1 MVEKQN
7 KVKNKD
13 RLATEE
19 RLLEA
24 AEHVFSKHGFKGATT
39 RMIALKAGVNVA
51 LIARYFDGKYGLM
64 IKFIE
69 RKAIQCRFIEL
80 DYPPQETLAAE
91 CLCFAKQRL
100 LFFID
105 DMNLFKIVMVQFLTD
120 PKFLKKFHES
130 LVIFETHPAF
140 QARLNSLIE
149 QKKVA
154 PTIDA
159 AQILDILEDYIFSVV
174 MGKMLIDNITHEE
187 ANAYLERFIDIFC
200 KGLESQPNLKIT

>member
-1 MVEKQN
+1 MVTKQV
-7 KVKNKD
+7 KPKNKD

-24 AEHVFSKHGFKGATT
+24 AEHVFSKYGFKGATT
-39 RMIALKAGVNVA
+39 RMIAKKADVNVA

-69 RKAIQCRFIEL
+69 RKALQCRFIEL
-80 DYPPQETLAAE
+80 NYPPQETLTAE
-91 CLCFAKQRL
+91 CLAFAKQRL

-130 LVIFETHPAF
+130 LIIFETHPAF
-140 QARLNSLIE
+140 QARLNKLVE
-149 QKKVA
+149 KNKVVS
-154 PTIDA
+154 TIDTA
-159 AQILDILEDYIFSVV
+159 EILDIIEDYIFSIVL
-174 MGKMLIDNITHEE
+174 GKMLIHNISIED
-187 ANAYLERFIDIFC
+187 ANVYIEQFINIFC
-200 KGLESQPNLKIT
+200 KGLEIQAKER

>member
-1 MVEKQN
+1 MVAKQN
-7 KVKNKD
+7 KTKNKD

-24 AEHVFSKHGFKGATT
+24 AEQVFSKHGFKGATT
-39 RMIALKAGVNVA
+39 RMIAKKADVNVA

-80 DYPPQETLAAE
+80 NYPPQETLTAE
-91 CLCFAKQRL
+91 CLHFAKQRL

-140 QARLNSLIE
+140 EARLNALIE
-149 QKKVA
+149 QKKVVH
-154 PTIDA
+154 TIDA

-174 MGKMLIDNITHEE
+174 MGKMLIDNISAEE
-187 ANAYLERFIDIFC
+187 ANGYLERFVNIFC
-200 KGLESQPNLKIT
+200 KGLELNK

>member
-1 MVEKQN
+1 MVAKQN
-7 KVKNKD
+7 KTKNKD

-19 RLLEA
+19 RLLQA

-39 RMIALKAGVNVA
+39 RMIAKKADVNVA

-69 RKAIQCRFIEL
+69 RKAIQCRFIEM

-130 LVIFETHPAF
+130 LIIFETHPGF
-140 QARLNSLIE
+140 EARLNLLIE
-149 QKKVA
+149 QKKVV
-154 PTIDA
+154 PTINA
-159 AQILDILEDYIFSVV
+159 AQILDIIEDYIFSVV
-174 MGKMLIDNITHEE
+174 MAKMLIDNISHEE
-187 ANAYLERFIDIFC
+187 ANIFLERFVDIFC
-200 KGLESQPNLKIT
+200 KGLEVQTKGK

>member
-1 MVEKQN
+1 MVTKQI
-7 KVKNKD
+7 KSKNKD

-24 AEHVFSKHGFKGATT
+24 AAYVFSKHGFKGATT
-39 RMIALKAGVNVA
+39 RMIAKKADVNVA

-69 RKAIQCRFIEL
+69 RKAIECRFIEL

-91 CLCFAKQRL
+91 CLCFAKQRIQ
-100 LFFID
+100 FFID
-105 DMNLFKIVMVQFLTD
+105 DMSLFKIVMNQFLTD

-140 QARLNSLIE
+140 QARLNHIIEKNKLTPSL
-149 QKKVA
+149 
-154 PTIDA
+154 TA
-159 AQILDILEDYIFSVV
+159 AQILDVIEDYIFSIV
-174 MGKMLIDNITHEE
+174 MGKMLIDNIAVDE
-187 ANAYLERFIDIFC
+187 ANLYLERFIHTFC
-200 KGLESQPNLKIT
+200 LGLEAKSKA

>member
-1 MVEKQN
+1 MVAKQN
-7 KVKNKD
+7 KTKNKD

-24 AEHVFSKHGFKGATT
+24 AEQVFSKHGFKGATT
-39 RMIALKAGVNVA
+39 RMIAKKADVNVA

-69 RKAIQCRFIEL
+69 KKAIECRFIEM

-130 LVIFETHPAF
+130 LIIFETHPAF
-140 QARLNSLIE
+140 ETRLNDLIE
-149 QKKVA
+149 QKKAA
-154 PTIDA
+154 PTINA
-159 AQILDILEDYIFSVV
+159 AQILDIIEDYIFSVV
-174 MGKMLIDNITHEE
+174 MGKMLIDNISVDE
-187 ANAYLERFIDIFC
+187 ANTYLERFIEIFC
-200 KGLESQPNLKIT
+200 RGIEAPPIDK